1 VIFNKSSLAK
11 GQGHTASSANLQKSP
26 TSKIKH
32 SHSPSIEKVMMSTDQ
47 MSKDLSKL
55 STEDQS
61 TTIRHQNN
69 QSVMFDEERQ
79 MNLTELRLM
88 NS

>member
-1 VIFNKSSLAK
+1 
-11 GQGHTASSANLQKSP
+11 
-26 TSKIKH
+26 
-32 SHSPSIEKVMMSTDQ
+32 MMSTDQ

-69 QSVMFDEERQ
+69 QSVMFDDERQ